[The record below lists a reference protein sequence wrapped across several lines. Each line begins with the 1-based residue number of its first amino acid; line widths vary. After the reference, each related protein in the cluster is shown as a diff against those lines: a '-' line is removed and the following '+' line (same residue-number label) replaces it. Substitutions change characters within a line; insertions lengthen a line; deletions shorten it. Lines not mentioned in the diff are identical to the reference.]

1 MVLYIIIIFIWEVAM
16 SMSFLNKGDKIGIIS
31 CSNGLSIKNK
41 NTIDELKLNLK
52 SLDIEMV
59 EGDTLYAKE
68 YNLFSGTGEEKARA
82 LEKLFLDKDIKMIF
96 DISGGDL
103 ANEVLDFLDFNL
115 IKENPKPFF
124 GYSDLTVL
132 LNAIYSQCHITTY
145 NYQLRNLIG
154 KFKEEQMQN
163 FKASFIEGKE
173 DIFNLDYKW
182 INGSHLEGIVVG
194 GNIRCLLKL
203 AGTKYMP
210 DFKDKIL
217 FLESFSGNSAKM
229 VTYITQYKN
238 LGVFNEVKGIILGE
252 FTEMERENLK
262 PDIVEILKRV
272 IGEIN
277 IPILKTR
284 NLGHGA
290 DAKCIP
296 IGKYLIFK

>member
-1 MVLYIIIIFIWEVAM
+1 M
-16 SMSFLNKGDKIGIIS
+16 SMSFLNKGNKIGIIS

-41 NTIDELKLNLK
+41 NIIDELKLNLK
-52 SLDIEMV
+52 SLDIDMV

-132 LNAIYSQCHITTY
+132 LNAIYSQCDITTY
-145 NYQLRNLIG
+145 NYQLRNLVG
-154 KFKEEQMQN
+154 KFKGEQMQN

-203 AGTKYMP
+203 AGTKYML

-252 FTEMERENLK
+252 FTEMEREDLK

-284 NLGHGA
+284 DLGHGA

>member
-1 MVLYIIIIFIWEVAM
+1 M

-41 NTIDELKLNLK
+41 KLIDELKLNLK

-59 EGDTLYAKE
+59 EGDIYAKE

-173 DIFNLDYKW
+173 DIFNLDYEW
-182 INGSHLEGIVVG
+182 INGSHLEGVVVG

-284 NLGHGA
+284 DLGHGA

>member
-1 MVLYIIIIFIWEVAM
+1 M
-16 SMSFLNKGDKIGIIS
+16 SMSFLNKGDKIGVIS
-31 CSNGLSIKNK
+31 CSNGLNIKHK
-41 NTIDELKLNLK
+41 NIIDELKLNLK
-52 SLDIEMV
+52 SLDIDMV

-132 LNAIYSQCHITTY
+132 LNAIYSQCHIATY

-182 INGSHLEGIVVG
+182 INGSHLEGRIVG

-284 NLGHGA
+284 ELGHGA

>member
-1 MVLYIIIIFIWEVAM
+1 M
-16 SMSFLNKGDKIGIIS
+16 SMSFLNKGNKIGIIS

-41 NTIDELKLNLK
+41 NIIDELKLNLK
-52 SLDIEMV
+52 SLDIDMV

-145 NYQLRNLIG
+145 NYQLRNLIS

-252 FTEMERENLK
+252 FTEMEREDLK

-277 IPILKTR
+277 IPILKTSD
-284 NLGHGA
+284 LGHGA

>member
-1 MVLYIIIIFIWEVAM
+1 M
-16 SMSFLNKGDKIGIIS
+16 SMSFLNKGNKIGIIS

-41 NTIDELKLNLK
+41 NIIDELKLNLK

-132 LNAIYSQCHITTY
+132 LNAIYSQCDITTY
-145 NYQLRNLIG
+145 NYQLRNLIS

-284 NLGHGA
+284 DLGHGA

>member
-1 MVLYIIIIFIWEVAM
+1 M
-16 SMSFLNKGDKIGIIS
+16 SMSFLNKGNKIGIIS

-41 NTIDELKLNLK
+41 NIIEELKLNLK

-68 YNLFSGTGEEKARA
+68 YNLFSETGEEKARA

-132 LNAIYSQCHITTY
+132 LNAIYSQCDITTY
-145 NYQLRNLIG
+145 NYQLRNLVG

-173 DIFNLDYKW
+173 NIFNLDYKW

-284 NLGHGA
+284 DLGHGA

>member
-1 MVLYIIIIFIWEVAM
+1 M

-41 NTIDELKLNLK
+41 NIIDELKLNLK
-52 SLDIEMV
+52 SLDIDMV

-132 LNAIYSQCHITTY
+132 LNAIYSQCDITTY

-182 INGSHLEGIVVG
+182 INGSYLEGIVVG

-284 NLGHGA
+284 DLGHGA

>member
-1 MVLYIIIIFIWEVAM
+1 M
-16 SMSFLNKGDKIGIIS
+16 SMSFLNKGNKIGIIS

-41 NTIDELKLNLK
+41 NIIDELKLNLK
-52 SLDIEMV
+52 SLDIDMV

-132 LNAIYSQCHITTY
+132 LNAIYSQCDITTY

-210 DFKDKIL
+210 NFKDKIL

-238 LGVFNEVKGIILGE
+238 LGIFNEVKGIILGE
-252 FTEMERENLK
+252 FTEMEREDLK

-284 NLGHGA
+284 DLGHGA

>member
-1 MVLYIIIIFIWEVAM
+1 M
-16 SMSFLNKGDKIGIIS
+16 SMSFLNKGNKIGIIS
-31 CSNGLSIKNK
+31 CSNGLSIKHK
-41 NTIDELKLNLK
+41 NIIDELKLNLK
-52 SLDIEMV
+52 SLDIDMV

-132 LNAIYSQCHITTY
+132 LNAIYSQCDITTY
-145 NYQLRNLIG
+145 NYQLRNLVG

-173 DIFNLDYKW
+173 NIFNLDYKW

-210 DFKDKIL
+210 NFKDKIL

-284 NLGHGA
+284 DLGHGA

>member
-1 MVLYIIIIFIWEVAM
+1 M
-16 SMSFLNKGDKIGIIS
+16 SMSFLNKGDKIGVIS

-41 NTIDELKLNLK
+41 NIIDELKLNLK

-59 EGDTLYAKE
+59 EGDTLYTKE

-132 LNAIYSQCHITTY
+132 LNAIYSQCDITTY
-145 NYQLRNLIG
+145 NYQLRNLVG

-238 LGVFNEVKGIILGE
+238 LGVFNQVKGIILGE

-277 IPILKTR
+277 IPILKTSD
-284 NLGHGA
+284 LGHGA

>member
-1 MVLYIIIIFIWEVAM
+1 M
-16 SMSFLNKGDKIGIIS
+16 SMSFFNKGNKIGIIS

-41 NTIDELKLNLK
+41 NIIEELKLNLK
-52 SLDIEMV
+52 SLDIDMV

-132 LNAIYSQCHITTY
+132 LNAIYSQCDITTY
-145 NYQLRNLIG
+145 NYQLRNLVG

-252 FTEMERENLK
+252 FTEMEREDLK

-284 NLGHGA
+284 DLGHGA

>member
-1 MVLYIIIIFIWEVAM
+1 M
-16 SMSFLNKGDKIGIIS
+16 SMSFLNKGDKIGVIS

-41 NTIDELKLNLK
+41 NIIEELKLNLK

-182 INGSHLEGIVVG
+182 INGSYLEGIVVG

-210 DFKDKIL
+210 NFKDKIL

-238 LGVFNEVKGIILGE
+238 LGVFNQVKGIILGE

-284 NLGHGA
+284 DLGHGA

>member
-1 MVLYIIIIFIWEVAM
+1 M

-41 NTIDELKLNLK
+41 NLIDELKLNLK

-173 DIFNLDYKW
+173 DIFNLDYEW
-182 INGSHLEGIVVG
+182 INGSRLEGVVVG

-284 NLGHGA
+284 DLGHGA

>member
-1 MVLYIIIIFIWEVAM
+1 M
-16 SMSFLNKGDKIGIIS
+16 SMSFLNKGDKIGVIS
-31 CSNGLSIKNK
+31 CSNGLNIKHK
-41 NTIDELKLNLK
+41 NIIDELKLNLK

-132 LNAIYSQCHITTY
+132 LNAIYSQCHIATY

-252 FTEMERENLK
+252 FTEMEREDLK

-284 NLGHGA
+284 DLGHGA

>member
-1 MVLYIIIIFIWEVAM
+1 M

-31 CSNGLSIKNK
+31 CSNGLNIKNK
-41 NTIDELKLNLK
+41 KLIDELKLNLK
-52 SLDIEMV
+52 SLYIDMV

-154 KFKEEQMQN
+154 RFKEEQMQN

-252 FTEMERENLK
+252 FTEMEREDLK

-272 IGEIN
+272 IGKIN
-277 IPILKTR
+277 IPILKTS

>member
-1 MVLYIIIIFIWEVAM
+1 M

-41 NTIDELKLNLK
+41 NIIEELKLNLK

-68 YNLFSGTGEEKARA
+68 YNLFSGTVEEKSRA

-132 LNAIYSQCHITTY
+132 LNAIYSQCDITTY

-229 VTYITQYKN
+229 VNYITQYKN

-284 NLGHGA
+284 DLGHGA

>member
-1 MVLYIIIIFIWEVAM
+1 M
-16 SMSFLNKGDKIGIIS
+16 SMSFLNKGNKIGIIS

-41 NTIDELKLNLK
+41 NIIDELKLNLK
-52 SLDIEMV
+52 SLDIDMV

-132 LNAIYSQCHITTY
+132 LNAIYSQCDITTY
-145 NYQLRNLIG
+145 NYQLRNLVG

-173 DIFNLDYKW
+173 DIFNLDYEW

-217 FLESFSGNSAKM
+217 FLESFRGNSAKM

-284 NLGHGA
+284 DLGHGA

>member
-1 MVLYIIIIFIWEVAM
+1 M

-31 CSNGLSIKNK
+31 CSNGLSKKNK
-41 NTIDELKLNLK
+41 NIIDELKLNLK

-145 NYQLRNLIG
+145 NYQLRNLVG

-173 DIFNLDYKW
+173 NIFNLDYKW

-210 DFKDKIL
+210 NFKDKIL

-284 NLGHGA
+284 DLGHGA

>member
-1 MVLYIIIIFIWEVAM
+1 M
-16 SMSFLNKGDKIGIIS
+16 SMSFLNKGDKIGVIS

-41 NTIDELKLNLK
+41 NIIEELKLNLK

-82 LEKLFLDKDIKMIF
+82 LENLFLDKDIKMIF

-132 LNAIYSQCHITTY
+132 LNAIYSQCDITTY
-145 NYQLRNLIG
+145 NYQLRNLVG

-284 NLGHGA
+284 DLGHGA

>member
-1 MVLYIIIIFIWEVAM
+1 M

-41 NTIDELKLNLK
+41 NIIEELKLNLK
-52 SLDIEMV
+52 SLYIDMV

-132 LNAIYSQCHITTY
+132 LNAIYSQCDITTY
-145 NYQLRNLIG
+145 NYQLRNLVG

-173 DIFNLDYKW
+173 NIFNLDYKW

-284 NLGHGA
+284 DLGHGA

>member
-1 MVLYIIIIFIWEVAM
+1 M

>member
-1 MVLYIIIIFIWEVAM
+1 M
-16 SMSFLNKGDKIGIIS
+16 SMSFLNKGDKIGVIS

-41 NTIDELKLNLK
+41 NIIDELKLNLK
-52 SLDIEMV
+52 SLDIDMV

-132 LNAIYSQCHITTY
+132 LNAIYSQCDITTY
-145 NYQLRNLIG
+145 NYQLRNLVG

-284 NLGHGA
+284 DLGHGA

>member
-1 MVLYIIIIFIWEVAM
+1 M

-41 NTIDELKLNLK
+41 SLIDELKLNLK

-145 NYQLRNLIG
+145 NYQLRNLIS

-173 DIFNLDYKW
+173 DIFNLDYEW

-262 PDIVEILKRV
+262 PDIVEILRRV

-284 NLGHGA
+284 DLGHGA

>member
-1 MVLYIIIIFIWEVAM
+1 M
-16 SMSFLNKGDKIGIIS
+16 SMSFLNKGNKIGIIS

-41 NTIDELKLNLK
+41 NIIDELKLNLK
-52 SLDIEMV
+52 SLYIDMV

-173 DIFNLDYKW
+173 DIFNLDYEW

-238 LGVFNEVKGIILGE
+238 LGVFNEIKGIILGE

-284 NLGHGA
+284 DLGHGA

>member
-1 MVLYIIIIFIWEVAM
+1 M
-16 SMSFLNKGDKIGIIS
+16 SMSFLNKGNKIGIIS

-41 NTIDELKLNLK
+41 NIIDELKLNLK
-52 SLDIEMV
+52 SLDIDMV

-132 LNAIYSQCHITTY
+132 LNAIYSQCHIATY

-182 INGSHLEGIVVG
+182 INGSHLEGRVVG

-284 NLGHGA
+284 DLGHGA

>member
-1 MVLYIIIIFIWEVAM
+1 M

-31 CSNGLSIKNK
+31 CSNGLRIKNK
-41 NTIDELKLNLK
+41 KLIDELKLNLK

-173 DIFNLDYKW
+173 DIFNLDYEW
-182 INGSHLEGIVVG
+182 INGSHLEGVVVG

-252 FTEMERENLK
+252 FTELERENLK

-284 NLGHGA
+284 DLGHGA

>member
-1 MVLYIIIIFIWEVAM
+1 M
-16 SMSFLNKGDKIGIIS
+16 SMSFLNKGDKIGVIS

-41 NTIDELKLNLK
+41 NIIEELKLNLK

-132 LNAIYSQCHITTY
+132 LNAIYSKCHITTY

-173 DIFNLDYKW
+173 DIFNLDYEW
-182 INGSHLEGIVVG
+182 INGSYLEGVVVG

-284 NLGHGA
+284 DLGHGA

>member
-1 MVLYIIIIFIWEVAM
+1 M
-16 SMSFLNKGDKIGIIS
+16 SMSFLNKGDKIGVIS
-31 CSNGLSIKNK
+31 CSNGLNIKNK
-41 NTIDELKLNLK
+41 NIIDELKLNLK
-52 SLDIEMV
+52 SLDIDMV

-68 YNLFSGTGEEKARA
+68 YNLFSGTVEEKSRA

-132 LNAIYSQCHITTY
+132 LNAIYSQCHIATY

-182 INGSHLEGIVVG
+182 INGSHLEGRVVG

-252 FTEMERENLK
+252 FTEMEREDLK

-284 NLGHGA
+284 DLGHGA

>member
-1 MVLYIIIIFIWEVAM
+1 M

-41 NTIDELKLNLK
+41 NIIDELKLNLK
-52 SLDIEMV
+52 SLYIDMV

-210 DFKDKIL
+210 NFKDKIL

-229 VTYITQYKN
+229 LTYITQYKN

-277 IPILKTR
+277 IPILKTSD
-284 NLGHGA
+284 LGHGA

>member
-1 MVLYIIIIFIWEVAM
+1 M
-16 SMSFLNKGDKIGIIS
+16 SMSFLNKGNKIGIIS

-41 NTIDELKLNLK
+41 NIIDELKLNLK

-132 LNAIYSQCHITTY
+132 LNAIYSQCDITTY

-252 FTEMERENLK
+252 FTEMEREDLK

-284 NLGHGA
+284 DLGHGA

>member
-1 MVLYIIIIFIWEVAM
+1 M
-16 SMSFLNKGDKIGIIS
+16 SMSFLNKGNKIGVIS

-41 NTIDELKLNLK
+41 NIIEELKLNLK
-52 SLDIEMV
+52 SLDIDMV

-132 LNAIYSQCHITTY
+132 LNAIYSQCDITTY
-145 NYQLRNLIG
+145 NYQLRNLVG

-173 DIFNLDYKW
+173 NIFNLDYKW

-252 FTEMERENLK
+252 FTEMEREDLK
-262 PDIVEILKRV
+262 PYIVEILKRV

-277 IPILKTR
+277 IPILKTSD
-284 NLGHGA
+284 LGHGA

>member
-1 MVLYIIIIFIWEVAM
+1 M
-16 SMSFLNKGDKIGIIS
+16 SMSFFNKGDKIGIIS

-41 NTIDELKLNLK
+41 KLIEELKLNLK

-163 FKASFIEGKE
+163 FKASFIERKE
-173 DIFNLDYKW
+173 DIFNLDYEW
-182 INGSHLEGIVVG
+182 INGSHLEGVVVG

-262 PDIVEILKRV
+262 PDIIEILRRV

-284 NLGHGA
+284 DLGHGA

>member
-1 MVLYIIIIFIWEVAM
+1 M
-16 SMSFLNKGDKIGIIS
+16 SMSFLNKGDKIGVIS

-41 NTIDELKLNLK
+41 NIIEELKLNLK
-52 SLDIEMV
+52 SLDIDMV

-103 ANEVLDFLDFNL
+103 ANEALDFLDFDL

-229 VTYITQYKN
+229 ITYITQYKN

-277 IPILKTR
+277 IPISKTR
-284 NLGHGA
+284 DLGHGA

-296 IGKYLIFK
+296 IGKYLILK

>member
-1 MVLYIIIIFIWEVAM
+1 M
-16 SMSFLNKGDKIGIIS
+16 SMSFLNKGDKIGVIS

-41 NTIDELKLNLK
+41 NIIEELKLNLK

-132 LNAIYSQCHITTY
+132 LNAIYSQCDITTY

-154 KFKEEQMQN
+154 RFKEEQMQN

-210 DFKDKIL
+210 NFKDKIL

-284 NLGHGA
+284 DLGHGA

>member
-1 MVLYIIIIFIWEVAM
+1 M
-16 SMSFLNKGDKIGIIS
+16 SMSFLNKGNKIGIIS

-41 NTIDELKLNLK
+41 NIIDELKLNLK
-52 SLDIEMV
+52 SLDIDMV

-132 LNAIYSQCHITTY
+132 LNAIYSKCDITTY

-252 FTEMERENLK
+252 FTEMEREDLK

-277 IPILKTR
+277 IPILKTSD
-284 NLGHGA
+284 LGHGA

>member
-1 MVLYIIIIFIWEVAM
+1 M
-16 SMSFLNKGDKIGIIS
+16 SMSFLNKGNKIGIIS

-41 NTIDELKLNLK
+41 NIIDELKLNLK
-52 SLDIEMV
+52 SLDIDMV

-132 LNAIYSQCHITTY
+132 LNAIYSQCHIATY

-182 INGSHLEGIVVG
+182 INGSHLEGRVVG

-252 FTEMERENLK
+252 FTEMEREDLK

-284 NLGHGA
+284 DLGHGA

-296 IGKYLIFK
+296 IGKYLILK

>member
-1 MVLYIIIIFIWEVAM
+1 M
-16 SMSFLNKGDKIGIIS
+16 SMSFLNKGDKIGVIS

-41 NTIDELKLNLK
+41 NIIEELKLNLK
-52 SLDIEMV
+52 SLDIDMV

-115 IKENPKPFF
+115 IKENPKSFF

-132 LNAIYSQCHITTY
+132 LNAIYSQCDITTY
-145 NYQLRNLIG
+145 NYQLRNLVG

-252 FTEMERENLK
+252 FTEMEREDLK

-277 IPILKTR
+277 IPILKTSD
-284 NLGHGA
+284 LGHGA

>member
-1 MVLYIIIIFIWEVAM
+1 M
-16 SMSFLNKGDKIGIIS
+16 SMSFLNKGDKIGVIS
-31 CSNGLSIKNK
+31 CSNGLNIKHK
-41 NTIDELKLNLK
+41 NIIDELKLNLK
-52 SLDIEMV
+52 SLDIDMV

-103 ANEVLDFLDFNL
+103 ANEAIDFLDFNL

-145 NYQLRNLIG
+145 NYQLRNLVG

-284 NLGHGA
+284 DLGHGA

-296 IGKYLIFK
+296 IGKYLILK

>member
-1 MVLYIIIIFIWEVAM
+1 M

-41 NTIDELKLNLK
+41 NIIEELKLNLK

-68 YNLFSGTGEEKARA
+68 YNLFSGTVEEKSRA

-132 LNAIYSQCHITTY
+132 LNAIYSQCDITTY

-252 FTEMERENLK
+252 FTEMEREDLK

-277 IPILKTR
+277 IPILKTSD
-284 NLGHGA
+284 LGHGA

>member
-1 MVLYIIIIFIWEVAM
+1 M
-16 SMSFLNKGDKIGIIS
+16 SMSFLNKGDKIGVIS
-31 CSNGLSIKNK
+31 CSNGLNIKHK
-41 NTIDELKLNLK
+41 NIIDELKLNLK
-52 SLDIEMV
+52 SLDIDMV

-132 LNAIYSQCHITTY
+132 LNAIYSQCDITTY

-284 NLGHGA
+284 DLGHGA